1 MRVESQA
8 LSNLRRALVEFW
20 GEFRNARGPA
30 RDDRHDGL
38 VVVARREVEVGN
50 LRGKHQL
57 LQLGVQCD

>member
-38 VVVARREVEVGN
+38 VVVARREFEVG
-50 LRGKHQL
+50 KT
-57 LQLGVQCD
+57 